1 MADKFQ
7 LKALISGVD
16 RLTPT
21 LAGIRKNV
29 SSFRKQLNSTGL
41 GKIGFKE
48 ALTGGVLA
56 APFILGAKK
65 AIDFESAMADV
76 RKVVKF
82 ETPEQFKE
90 MSDDVADMS
99 KRLPMAAADIARIYA
114 AGGQAGFARDQLKAF
129 AESAVKM
136 GVAFDQTAEQSGDM
150 MAKWRTSF
158 TMTQDEVIDLAD
170 KVNYLG
176 NTGPANARQISA
188 IVTRI
193 GPLGQVAGLA
203 SGSIAALGATMAGVG
218 VEQDVAATGI
228 KNFMLALTKG
238 RAATKAQSTAF
249 KALRLDSLQVA
260 KDMQKDAEG
269 TVLKILSRIKD
280 VDAEARTALISQLFG
295 GESVTA
301 ISPLLTKLDLLKS
314 NLKKAGDASQ
324 YSGSMEE
331 EYASRAAT
339 TANNLQLLRNS
350 TDDVSKSIGNAL
362 LPGINAV
369 VSKLRPLVDHVSVL
383 IRNNPNMVRG
393 LFAAGAAFTAMSVG
407 VWAVILATKVLNPL
421 LQANPIIRIASLIAL
436 AVGLIVANWDSI
448 VPFFKS
454 LWEKIKGPVMVLWEW
469 LKTVFSW
476 TPIGQVIANWQ
487 PLSELFKAI
496 WDVVLA
502 LATPVFNFLKYMFSW
517 TPIGMVIKHWEPI
530 SEIFKALWDVLL
542 VISEPIVD
550 FLKMMFDWTPMGML
564 IKHWEPIT
572 GFFKGL
578 WEKVKPILEPMVKW
592 LGLDEG
598 GQGLVKTATHR
609 ANAFAEEQRIR
620 NAGVGGGTGAFL
632 QANVARN
639 TTAQSSDDVSQLLR
653 RPGTPAPGSLIQQT
667 QANNRTDLQ
676 GSMVFRFENAPS
688 NLRVESTQTNQPGL
702 DVTSKVG
709 YRGLSQ
715 RG

>member
-1 MADKFQ
+1 MFQ
-7 LKALISGVD
+7 LKALITGND
-16 RLTPT
+16 RLSPT

-29 SSFRKQLNSTGL
+29 ASFRKQLNNTGL
-41 GKIGFKE
+41 GRIGFKE

-76 RKVVKF
+76 RKVVTFDAPGQF
-82 ETPEQFKE
+82 EQ
-90 MSDDVADMS
+90 MSNDVAQMS
-99 KRLPMAAADIARIYA
+99 KRLPMAATDIARIYA

-136 GVAFDQTAEQSGDM
+136 GVAFDQTAEQSGEM

-170 KVNYLG
+170 KINYLG
-176 NTGPANARQISA
+176 NTGPANTRQISA

-193 GPLGQVAGLA
+193 GPLGEMAGLA

-238 RAATKAQSTAF
+238 GAVTKAQSMAF
-249 KALRLDSLQVA
+249 KALRLDSKQVA

-269 TVLKILSRIKD
+269 TVLKILGRIKD
-280 VDAEARTALISQLFG
+280 VDADARPALIMKLFG

-301 ISPLLTKLDLLKS
+301 IAPLLTKLDLLKS
-314 NLKKAGDASQ
+314 NLKKVGDASL
-324 YSGSMEE
+324 YAGSMED
-331 EYASRAAT
+331 EYRKRAAT
-339 TANNLQLLRNS
+339 TANALQLLRNS
-350 TDDVSKSIGNAL
+350 TDDVSRSIGDAL
-362 LPGINAV
+362 LPDINAIV
-369 VSKLRPLVDHVSVL
+369 TRLRPLVDQVSMF
-383 IRNNPNMVRG
+383 IKDNPNLVRG
-393 LFAAGAAFTAMSVG
+393 IVAASAAFTAMSVG
-407 VWAVILATKVLNPL
+407 VWAVILGTKVLNPL
-421 LQANPIIRIASLIAL
+421 LNNNPMIRIASLIAL
-436 AVGLIVANWDSI
+436 AVGLIVANWGTI
-448 VPFFKS
+448 VPFFKAI
-454 LWEKIKGPVMVLWEW
+454 WEKIKGPALALWEW
-469 LKTVFSW
+469 LKSAFSW
-476 TPIGQVIANWQ
+476 SPIGPIMENWA
-487 PLSELFKAI
+487 PLTELFKAI
-496 WDVVLA
+496 WDVVVA
-502 LATPVFNFLKYMFSW
+502 LAKPVFNFLKYMFGW
-517 TPIGMVIKHWEPI
+517 TPIGMVIKYWEPLG
-530 SEIFKALWDVLL
+530 EIFKAVWNVLL
-542 VISEPIVD
+542 AISEPVFD
-550 FLKMMFDWTPMGML
+550 FLKMMFDWSPLGMI

-572 GFFKGL
+572 AFFKSL
-578 WEKVKPILEPMVKW
+578 WDKVKPILEPMMKW
-592 LGLDEG
+592 LGIDDG
-598 GQGLVKTATHR
+598 GQGLIKTATNR

-632 QANVARN
+632 QADLAQDIAAR
-639 TTAQSSDDVSQLLR
+639 SRGDVNRLLR
-653 RPGTPAPGSLIQQT
+653 RPGEVTPGSLVQQT
-667 QANNRTDLQ
+667 MANNRTDLQ